1 MTENILSKSQYKEF
15 SLWVIDFEHSRLGKK
30 AIDALKGIYGDYSPE
45 LQDRFKVEVLRACYY
60 AFIFWHIGDVN
71 SEKRTLLRDVS
82 SLSDGLHERVANL
95 VHEIDFLR
103 CIYDAIM
110 MEGLREAMRE
120 EYGELPADPELWNEL
135 NKAKLSRNSLIY
147 ALETYR
153 VGVFRLQEGF
163 ETLPLRDECWINGNM
178 LYPERIDGTNQHQ
191 TIKAATCLMFQLA
204 IFFRLWTH
212 PKGQKLFDKK
222 RNLNIAK
229 DGTIM
234 PKEGLRHDKII
245 TDFINT
251 TFANRDIA
259 IKLENPRDDAKY
271 HKLDSLYSVSA
282 ITARIEKID
291 TKIRLIP
298 WTDKS
303 FDITL
308 VVSEKAA
315 KTVAKH
321 FAKRTQKTA

>member
-1 MTENILSKSQYKEF
+1 MTENILSKLQYKEF

-60 AFIFWHIGDVN
+60 AFLFWHIGDVN
-71 SEKRTLLRDVS
+71 SEKRDLLRDVS
-82 SLSDGLHERVANL
+82 NLHDGLDKRVAGL

-110 MEGLREAMRE
+110 MEGMRE
-120 EYGELPADPELWNEL
+120 MFLEEHGELPADPELWNEL
-135 NKAKLSRNSLIY
+135 NKGKLDINELLT

-153 VGVFRLQEGF
+153 AGIYRLQDSCV
-163 ETLPLRDECWINGNM
+163 TLPLRDECWINGNM
-178 LYPERIDGTNQHQ
+178 RYPERIDGTNQHQ

-222 RNLNIAK
+222 LNLNIAK
-229 DGTIM
+229 DGATM

-245 TDFINT
+245 ADFINA
-251 TFANRDIA
+251 TFANEAIA
-259 IKLENPRDDAKY
+259 EKTNDGNY
-271 HKLDSLYSVSA
+271 HRLDKTMSEASVR
-282 ITARIEKID
+282 ARIEKID
-291 TKIRLIP
+291 RNMRLIP
-298 WTDKS
+298 WTDAS

-308 VVSEKAA
+308 VFSEKAA
-315 KTVAKH
+315 K
-321 FAKRTQKTA
+321 Q

>member
-15 SLWVIDFEHSRLGKK
+15 SLWVIDFERSRLGKK

-45 LQDRFKVEVLRACYY
+45 LQNSFKEEVLRACYY
-60 AFIFWHIGDVN
+60 AFLFWHIGDVN

-82 SLSDGLHERVANL
+82 NLHDGLHERVADL

-110 MEGLREAMRE
+110 MEGLREMMRE
-120 EYGELPADPELWNEL
+120 EYGELPAAPELWNEL
-135 NKAKLSRNSLIY
+135 NKCKLDINDLLTT
-147 ALETYR
+147 LETYR
-153 VGVFRLQEGF
+153 AGVFRLQEGF
-163 ETLPLRDECWINGNM
+163 VTLPLRDECWINGNM
-178 LYPERIDGTNQHQ
+178 RYPERIDGTNQHQ

-222 RNLNIAK
+222 LNLNIAK
-229 DGTIM
+229 DGVTM
-234 PKEGLRHDKII
+234 PKEGLRYDKII
-245 TDFINT
+245 AEFVNA
-251 TFANRDIA
+251 TFANREIA
-259 IKLENPRDDAKY
+259 IKLENPREDAKY
-271 HKLDSLYSVSA
+271 HKLDNSYTVA
-282 ITARIEKID
+282 IITARIEKID
-291 TKIRLIP
+291 PQIRLIP

-315 KTVAKH
+315 KALAKH